1 MSRVR
6 LEDVARHAGV
16 SMKTVSNVVHD
27 YEHVSDTMRVRV
39 QQAIDELGYRP
50 NLMGRR
56 LATGRTG
63 MLSLAVPDVGSP
75 YFAELAHV
83 FQVEST
89 RRGYRLLLDQT
100 GGATDR
106 ERRVL
111 SADEAGFIDG
121 LIFHPSQLA
130 SAELS
135 QNPGEVPLVILGD
148 VPAPITLDQVLIDD
162 VAGADVATRHLISL
176 GRTRIAFLGHD
187 AAVLPTTFTERIAG
201 YRQALER
208 AGLPLDPAIVIPVA
222 DPGSREAA
230 VAVARALDEGARFDA
245 LVCIN
250 DLGAIGALR
259 ALQERGLSVPGDV
272 AVTGWG
278 DTRMA
283 SDAFPS
289 LTTIA
294 PDLRQLATTAL
305 DLLEERIS
313 GFTGAGRHRRVDFT
327 LAVRESAPAPAV

>member
-63 MLSLAVPDVGSP
+63 MLSLALPDVGLP
-75 YFAELAHV
+75 HFAELAHV
-83 FQVEST
+83 FQAEVT

-100 GGATDR
+100 GGEIDR

-111 SADEAGFIDG
+111 SADESGFIDG
-121 LIFHPSQLA
+121 LIFHPSQLVA
-130 SAELS
+130 AELS
-135 QNPGEVPLVILGD
+135 QHPGEVPLVILGD
-148 VPAPITLDQVLIDD
+148 VSAPVGLDQVLIDD
-162 VAGADVATRHLISL
+162 AAGADVATRHLISL
-176 GRTRIAFLGHD
+176 GRTRIAFLGRD
-187 AAVLPTTFTERIAG
+187 VAALPQRIGG
-201 YRQALER
+201 YRRALEG
-208 AGLPLDPAIVIPVA
+208 AGLPFDPALLISVA
-222 DPGSREAA
+222 NPGSREAA
-230 VAVARALDEGARFDA
+230 VAVAAALDEGARFDA
-245 LVCIN
+245 LICVD
-250 DLGAIGALR
+250 DLAAIGAMR
-259 ALQERGLSVPGDV
+259 ALQHSGLSVPGDV

-278 DTRMA
+278 DSPMA

-294 PDLRQLATTAL
+294 PDLRQLAAMAL
-305 DLLEERIS
+305 DLLEERIR
-313 GFTGAGRHRRVDFT
+313 GFTGEGRHRSIDLT
-327 LAVRESAPAPAV
+327 LAVRESAPIPSV